1 MSPLAKLYIY
11 IYILI
16 IFQTQ
21 KICIDF
27 FFFFTSLNLGKK
39 KFIYVTLK
47 MIRSYIIIILLN
59 QCVKL

>member
-39 KFIYVTLK
+39 KIHICNLK
-47 MIRSYIIIILLN
+47 N
-59 QCVKL
+59 DKKLYYHNIT

>member
-1 MSPLAKLYIY
+1 MSPLAKLY